1 MLSRVENATLFTP
14 ATPSGPHGSAAL
26 DSSLPF
32 QDLSTASSVYISC
45 SHNSNLLVFVNSQT
59 KGSTLDA
66 SFQNFKPCF
75 LIRKE
80 TSKQGDKYYDKSLIY
95 RGLI

>member
-1 MLSRVENATLFTP
+1 MQPYSLLLRHP
-14 ATPSGPHGSAAL
+14 AHMAQRPYY
-26 DSSLPF
+26 SSLPF

>member
-66 SFQNFKPCF
+66 SLQNFKALLF
-75 LIRKE
+75 NKE
-80 TSKQGDKYYDKSLIY
+80 GNK
-95 RGLI
+95 